1 MPIQD
6 AFSAGV
12 EPGGLYTSQE
22 IKILICYMLLG
33 VGEPMERQM
42 VTELIAGNGM
52 ANFFETAAAV
62 DELARQGHLTE
73 EEGRISLTETG
84 RQVGDTLAGMIP
96 YTLRERSVKAALQL
110 LTRIRRE
117 QENTVELE
125 KLDHGY
131 RVTCTIQDSASP
143 LMSVSLRVA
152 DDMQAGLIRENFLD
166 DPTPALPQPAG
177 HSDRGRGDATG
188 GHGNR
193 HPAEIGRNGPGI
205 SHDHP

>member
-166 DPTPALPQPAG
+166 DPTLLYRSLLAILT
-177 HSDRGRGDATG
+177 GDAGMRRADTAIAI
-188 GHGNR
+188 R
-193 HPAEIGRNGPGI
+193 LK
-205 SHDHP
+205 

>member
-62 DELARQGHLTE
+62 DELTRQGHLTE

-131 RVTCTIQDSASP
+131 RVTCTIQDSASS

-166 DPTPALPQPAG
+166 DPTLLYRSLLAILT
-177 HSDRGRGDATG
+177 GDAGMRRADT
-188 GHGNR
+188 
-193 HPAEIGRNGPGI
+193 EIAIRLK
-205 SHDHP
+205 

>member
-73 EEGRISLTETG
+73 KEGRISLTETG

-143 LMSVSLRVA
+143 LMSVSLRVS

-166 DPTPALPQPAG
+166 DPTLLYRSLLAILT
-177 HSDRGRGDATG
+177 GDAGMRRADT
-188 GHGNR
+188 
-193 HPAEIGRNGPGI
+193 EIAIRLK
-205 SHDHP
+205 

>member
-22 IKILICYMLLG
+22 IKILVCYMLLG
-33 VGEPMERQM
+33 VGEPMDRQM

-166 DPTPALPQPAG
+166 DPTLLYRSLLAILT
-177 HSDRGRGDATG
+177 GDAGMRRADT
-188 GHGNR
+188 
-193 HPAEIGRNGPGI
+193 EIAIRLK
-205 SHDHP
+205 

>member
-22 IKILICYMLLG
+22 IKILICNMLLG

-166 DPTPALPQPAG
+166 DPTLLYRSLLAILT
-177 HSDRGRGDATG
+177 GDAGMRRADT
-188 GHGNR
+188 
-193 HPAEIGRNGPGI
+193 EIAIRLK
-205 SHDHP
+205 